1 MLTKKE
7 EHFLQRASSRHR
19 YAIVTGFALCF
30 AGGLYGVWGVQQLDP
45 EHAPRPHEAFDRPI
59 ARLALLIVGYQERLS
74 QLEPQTEREET
85 LLTHL
90 KAQTDTT
97 VRLILMLFRFLFASM
112 VMTAGVVFLA
122 VGLTQ
127 KQLLGIMEK
136 LRKTPEPTSGTP
148 VAALHGRRDG

>member
-1 MLTKKE
+1 MRMKKE

-19 YAIVTGFALCF
+19 YAIITGFALCF

-45 EHAPRPHEAFDRPI
+45 EHAPQPHEAFDRPI
-59 ARLALLIVGYQERLS
+59 ARLALLTLGYQERLS
-74 QLEPQTEREET
+74 QLQPKTEREET

-97 VRLILMLFRFLFASM
+97 IRLILMLFRFLFASM
-112 VMTAGVVFLA
+112 VMTAGAVFLA

-127 KQLLGIMEK
+127 KQFLDIMEK
-136 LRKTPEPTSGTP
+136 LPKIPEPISGTP
-148 VAALHGRRDG
+148 VAAPHGRRDG